1 MISDHMEESLI
12 LMKDEIGLSLDDIV
26 FFTINKRSVLWI
38 LELKPMKNID
48 GNIDIGDKWKLMTIF
63 RGLFLKIDGADITGR
78 VGEMFI
84 KSLTGMFPQTY
95 TLQSF

>member
-63 RGLFLKIDGADITGR
+63 RGLFLKIEG
-78 VGEMFI
+78 VGYENGHKVVTDTFR
-84 KSLTGMFPQTY
+84 
-95 TLQSF
+95 LQHP